1 MVILKGKG
9 IGESVSFGTLLINK
23 KNFDNIPK
31 YFHENFELEKSRL
44 EKALSSAVKENTD
57 MYKKTLEISGKKE
70 AEIFEIH
77 GMMIKDKDYRL
88 SILNIIEKEKYNC
101 EYAVYKASKKFHEM
115 FLNLDDEYMRSRA
128 ADVKDICLNI
138 LKYLTDEI
146 DSKKEDPK
154 IDSKVII
161 FSDDLMPS
169 EVSNADKNL
178 ISGYILSGG
187 SECSHASI
195 LARLSNIPM
204 VLGIGEHIKPEYD
217 GMDVAIDS
225 GEGKV
230 YISPDTDTVKML
242 KKKEKQYV
250 KKHESLNSLKGK
262 ENLTLDGYKINICAN
277 INNDLQ
283 IDEVLNS
290 DAGGIGLF
298 RSEFLYLNRDTYPTE
313 EEQFETYKKIVEK
326 MSGNKVI
333 IRTLDIGSDKSAD
346 YFEFPEEINPA
357 MGYRG
362 VRVCLDR
369 PEILITQLRAIYRAS
384 NHGNI
389 SIMFPMLISETEVK
403 TLKAMAAKV
412 REDLKKENIPF
423 SEDVEIGIMIETP
436 AAALISDVLASEVDF
451 FSIGTNDLTQ
461 YTLAIDRQNSK
472 VNQFFDSHHKSI
484 LRMIKLVVD
493 NAHKHGIWAGIC
505 GEMSSDESLT
515 EVFLA
520 MGVDEL
526 SMPSSSILKIR
537 KKVLETD
544 VGKIKN
550 KILKKFF
557 K

>member
-1 MVILKGKG
+1 
-9 IGESVSFGTLLINK
+9 
-23 KNFDNIPK
+23 
-31 YFHENFELEKSRL
+31 
-44 EKALSSAVKENTD
+44 
-57 MYKKTLEISGKKE
+57 
-70 AEIFEIH
+70 
-77 GMMIKDKDYRL
+77 
-88 SILNIIEKEKYNC
+88 
-101 EYAVYKASKKFHEM
+101 M

-128 ADVKDICLNI
+128 ADIKDICLNI

-146 DSKKEDPK
+146 DSKKEEPK
-154 IDSKVII
+154 IDSKVIV

-242 KKKEKQYV
+242 KKKGKQYV

-326 MSGNKVI
+326 MGGNKVI

-346 YFEFPEEINPA
+346 YFEFPKEINPA

-389 SIMFPMLISETEVK
+389 SIMFPMIISETEVK